1 MSIEE
6 LTPDAASPARVFDVE
21 RVLADLTLEEKA
33 SLLSGLD
40 FWTTQPV
47 ERTTGSEVT
56 VPGVMVTD
64 GPHGLRKQADSPD
77 HLGLGHS
84 VPATC
89 FPTAVTLGSTWDPA
103 LVRRVGEALGRETR
117 ANDVA
122 VLLGPGINIKRSPLN
137 GRNFEY
143 LSEDPVIAGELGAAL
158 VAGVQSQGVGTS
170 LKHFA
175 ANNQEA
181 DRMRVSADVDERTL
195 REIYLP
201 GFERVVKRAQPWTV
215 MCSYNKIN
223 DVYASQNRWL
233 LTEVLRDEWGF
244 EGLVMSDWGAVRDR
258 VAAVAAGLDLEMPAS
273 GGRTD
278 AEVVAAVRDGRL
290 DEAVVDVAARR
301 VLHLVARSL
310 PALDAPGAYDADA
323 HHALAREAA
332 AAGTVLLKNDGVP
345 ADGTAG
351 STAGNTGADTAGA
364 PLLPL
369 ASGDGVAVVG
379 ELARSPRYQGAGSS
393 QVNPTRL
400 DDALTALRAAT
411 GAEVPFAAGYT
422 VDGAG
427 HAAADGTDTD
437 TSTDEAAL
445 RAEAVEVA
453 RTAGT
458 VLVFL
463 GLPAS
468 YESEGFDREHMDL
481 PAGQVALLEAVAA
494 VNRRIV
500 VVLANGSA
508 VSVAPWQHLAPA
520 VVEGWLGGQAGGSG
534 VVDVLLGAVNP
545 AGRLAETLPLR
556 LVDNPSYGNFP
567 GELGHVRYG
576 EGVLVGYRWYDA
588 RELDVAYPFGH
599 GLSYTTFAYDGV
611 TAEAIGSGAL
621 GSGAHSAAD
630 DGPAVRV
637 RVRVTNTGERAG
649 AEVVQVYVGDPA
661 AQVLRPERE
670 LKAFA
675 KVDLAPGETR
685 ELTFDLTA
693 RDLAYWH
700 PVLRRWVVEGGEF
713 VVSVGASSRDLRG
726 SATVV
731 VDGDDVRMPLHALST
746 VAEAIDHPVVG
757 PRVHALVHGGA
768 VADDMLSMIGDM
780 PLAVV
785 ADFGLAGLTHA
796 DLTKLLSDANA

>member
-6 LTPDAASPARVFDVE
+6 SVEEPTARGRAFDVE
-21 RVLADLTLEEKA
+21 HVLAGLTLEEKA

-40 FWTTQPV
+40 FWTTQPLARDGGV
-47 ERTTGSEVT
+47 A

-77 HLGLGHS
+77 HIGLGNS

-89 FPTAVTLGSTWDPA
+89 FPTAATLGSTWDPA

-158 VAGVQSQGVGTS
+158 VTGIQSQGVGTS

-195 REIYLP
+195 REIYLA
-201 GFERVVKRAQPWTV
+201 GFERVVTQAQPWTV
-215 MCSYNKIN
+215 MCSYNRIN
-223 DVYASQNRWL
+223 DVYASQNHWL

-278 AEVVAAVRDGRL
+278 AEVVTAVREGRL

-310 PALDAPGAYDADA
+310 PALDAPGTYDAEA

-332 AAGTVLLKNDGVP
+332 AAGTVLLKNAP
-345 ADGTAG
+345 
-351 STAGNTGADTAGA
+351 TGGA

-379 ELARSPRYQGAGSS
+379 ELARTPRYQGAGSS

-400 DDALTALRAAT
+400 DDALTALRTAT
-411 GAEVPFAAGYT
+411 GADVPFAAGYT
-422 VDGAG
+422 VDGADLG
-427 HAAADGTDTD
+427 SGTDD
-437 TSTDEAAL
+437 DAL
-445 RAEAVEVA
+445 RAEAVDLA
-453 RTAGT
+453 RTAET
-458 VLVFL
+458 LLVFL

-468 YESEGFDREHMDL
+468 YESEGFDRTHLDL
-481 PAGQVALLEAVAA
+481 PAQQVALLEAVAA
-494 VNRRIV
+494 VNPRVV

-508 VSVAPWQHLAPA
+508 VSVAPWQDLAPA

-534 VVDVLLGAVNP
+534 VVDVLLGTVNP

-611 TAEAIGSGAL
+611 SAEVL
-621 GSGAHSAAD
+621 GSAALTA
-630 DGPAVRV
+630 DGDPVVRV
-637 RVRVTNTGERAG
+637 RTTVTNTGERAG
-649 AEVVQVYVGDPA
+649 AEVVQVYVGDPE
-661 AQVLRPERE
+661 AQVQRPERE

-675 KVDLAPGETR
+675 KVYLAPGESR
-685 ELTFDLTA
+685 EVTLDLTA

-713 VVSVGASSRDLRG
+713 VVDVGASSRDLRG

-731 VDGDDVRMPLHALST
+731 VDGDDVRLPLGELST

-757 PRVHALVHGGA
+757 AQVDALVHGGA
-768 VADDMLSMIGDM
+768 VGDDLLAMVGDM
-780 PLAVV
+780 PLAVI
-785 ADFGLAGLTHA
+785 ADFGLAGFNRERLA
-796 DLTKLLSDANA
+796 ALLSEAND